1 MSIYLLLYFIVGS
14 LIAFIWIY
22 TFKKYW
28 KYSYWKYFF
37 ASTFS
42 FFTWLIIYLLS
53 FTITYDKDILL
64 IFSRL
69 LYSIFLLWLY
79 FMLFFIILFNNKN
92 NYLSKIHIIIVILSL
107 LFLIIWVFTPFI
119 IEDLKYST
127 SKNIYI
133 EKYWILYFL
142 NAILYLISPF
152 LIIIFSYIKL
162 KKLNTINKIRLKYI
176 SLWFLT
182 FCLSEWLIL
191 VVFPLFNIWILQ
203 KQQILFF
210 IPFIIWT
217 WYSINR
223 YHFINIR
230 IWIWKIITYLL
241 SILLAILS
249 TFLIYKSFYYYYK
262 SYAWNLNL
270 IFWKQTEDLSEGDLI
285 LYILISIL
293 LFILFNKIINN
304 LFKYDTPLNTI
315 INKINRLKQE
325 IPFITNLSD
334 LNKYLET
341 KFKKI
346 FNVKYLEIKLNISKS
361 SEINK
366 YFSENKLNNLFIN
379 DTVFIEENKNKFNS
393 KLKEEINTD
402 SYLIFPIKNNKNKL
416 VGTFNIWSKSFKD
429 SYYSEEIE
437 LLREFICFLEWHI
450 KYMWIYSEINNLNLY
465 LDQKVDKKTIEY
477 NTLIN
482 KQREFIWYISH
493 EVKTPIANSIFQIDC
508 MINDTQDWNYNKDS
522 ILKWLNIIN
531 SGLLKSWNLLNKLFE
546 IEKYDINKCKLFKEK
561 VNVNKLL
568 EEEIDIFK
576 KINTSTYFNLDIN
589 KKEILL
595 NLDIIQFTQVIDN
608 LINNAIQFSDKE
620 KPIINVEYFL
630 KSEYIYIVIE
640 DNWTWLKNI
649 DIKSIFDK
657 YATWEGSSVWLWMWL
672 YLCKKIVELHWW
684 TIKADKSKTLW
695 WAKFTIKLKK

>member
-1 MSIYLLLYFIVGS
+1 MSFYILLYIIIISFIL
-14 LIAFIWIY
+14 LIWYKSVDSYKNTI
-22 TFKKYW
+22 
-28 KYSYWKYFF
+28 YWKYFLF
-37 ASTFS
+37 STIFLS
-42 FFTWLIIYLLS
+42 IWLIIYLLS
-53 FTITYDKDILL
+53 FTTSYNETILL
-64 IFSRL
+64 YYSRF
-69 LYSIFLLWLY
+69 LYSIALLSMY
-79 FMLFFIILFNNKN
+79 SMLFFVYYLWRWNKIIPNKVIILF
-92 NYLSKIHIIIVILSL
+92 LASL
-107 LFLIIWVFTPFI
+107 FSISFFSPYI
-119 IEDLKYST
+119 IENMMYDNI
-127 SKNIYI
+127 KNIYY
-133 EKYWILYFL
+133 ENYWIFYYIYALLY
-142 NAILYLISPF
+142 
-152 LIIIFSYIKL
+152 IIFIPIFIYVSYTKI
-162 KKLNTINKIRLKYI
+162 KKLSTINKIRIKYI
-176 SLWFLT
+176 TSWFLI
-182 FCLSEWLIL
+182 FMILEIVFLSIL
-191 VVFPLFNIWILQ
+191 PIFNIRLLE

-223 YHFINIR
+223 YHFINIK

-241 SILLAILS
+241 SISLALLS
-249 TFLIYKSFYYYYK
+249 TFLIYKSFYYFYK
-262 SYAWNLNL
+262 SYDWNLNL
-270 IFWKQTEDLSEGDLI
+270 IFWKQTENLSESDLI

-293 LFILFNKIINN
+293 LFILFNKVITN

-315 INKINRLKQE
+315 TNKINRLKKE

-366 YFSENKLNNLFIN
+366 YFSENKLNTLFIN
-379 DTVFIEENKNKFNS
+379 DTVFIEENKNKFNY
-393 KLKEEINTD
+393 KLKEEINSD

-416 VGTFNIWSKSFKD
+416 VGTFNIWAKSFKD
-429 SYYSEEIE
+429 NYYSEEIK
-437 LLREFICFLEWHI
+437 LLREFIYFLEWHI
-450 KYMWIYSEINNLNLY
+450 KYMWIYSEINNLNLH
-465 LDQKVDKKTIEY
+465 LDQKVDQKTIEY

-508 MINDTQDWNYNKDS
+508 SINDVQDWNYNKDS
-522 ILKWLNIIN
+522 IIKWLNIIN

-561 VNVNKLL
+561 VNLNKLL

-576 KINTSTYFNLDIN
+576 KINNSTCFNLNIN
-589 KKEILL
+589 KTEIII

-608 LINNAIQFSDKE
+608 LINNAIKFAYKE
-620 KPIINVEYFL
+620 KPIINIEYFL
-630 KSEYIYIVIE
+630 KSDYIYIIIE

-684 TIKADKSKTLW
+684 NIKADKSQTLW